1 MVYCNKYLE
10 QLVKERKF
18 WKAVKEGATICI
30 HPDDYL
36 ILKETVE
43 REELTH
49 RFKVSPFVRKGH
61 IFAIHLPYPLIT
73 LKSI

>member
-1 MVYCNKYLE
+1 MICCNKYLE
-10 QLVKERKF
+10 QVVKERKF

-36 ILKETVE
+36 RLKETVE

-49 RFKVSPFVRKGH
+49 RFRVSPFVRKGYL
-61 IFAIHLPYPLIT
+61 FAIHLTDPLIP